1 MKKDS
6 SFEKKN
12 PTIFEYRNPG
22 IAVPVADVLTEVL
35 RDGAIELLQHAVEAE
50 VAAFIERHRELKD
63 ERDRQRIVR
72 NGYQPERTV
81 QTGIGDV
88 PVRKPRVRDREGQVK
103 FTSTIPAEIPS
114 EVEER

>member
-6 SFEKKN
+6 SFEKEN
-12 PTIFEYRNPG
+12 PAIVPFRNPG

-63 ERDRQRIVR
+63 ERARRR
-72 NGYQPERTV
+72 
-81 QTGIGDV
+81 
-88 PVRKPRVRDREGQVK
+88 REPTKG
-103 FTSTIPAEIPS
+103 TL
-114 EVEER
+114 